1 MKTAEK
7 TDIQLL
13 IARTLRWGVGIACAL
28 AVVGGAMYLWQH
40 GGEPMKDY
48 THFPA
53 DAESSRT
60 AYTTLEGIFY
70 GVMGLT
76 AVGWIQLGVVVLLLT
91 PMMRVALSLVDF
103 VKERDWLYAFIT
115 AVVLAVII
123 VNSIGG
129 Y

>member
-1 MKTAEK
+1 MKTSEK

-40 GGEPMKDY
+40 GGDPMKDY

-60 AYTTLEGIFY
+60 AYTTLEGIFS

-115 AVVLAVII
+115 AVVLYVII

>member
-1 MKTAEK
+1 MKTSEK

-60 AYTTLEGIFY
+60 AYTTLEGIFS

-76 AVGWIQLGVVVLLLT
+76 AVGWIQLGMVVLLLT

>member
-1 MKTAEK
+1 MKTSEK

-40 GGEPMKDY
+40 GGDPMKDY

-60 AYTTLEGIFY
+60 AYTTLEGIFS

>member
-1 MKTAEK
+1 MKNTAK
-7 TDIQLL
+7 TDIQVL

-48 THFPA
+48 TRFPA
-53 DAESSRT
+53 DADTART
-60 AYTTLEGIFY
+60 AYTTLEGIFS
-70 GVMGLT
+70 GVVGFT
-76 AVGWIQLGVVVLLLT
+76 AVGWIQFGVVVLLLT
-91 PMMRVALSLVDF
+91 PVMRVALSLVDF

-115 AVVLAVII
+115 AVVLSVII

>member
-1 MKTAEK
+1 MKTSEK

-40 GGEPMKDY
+40 GGELMKDY

-60 AYTTLEGIFY
+60 AYTTLEGIFS

>member
-1 MKTAEK
+1 MKTSEK

-60 AYTTLEGIFY
+60 AYTTLEGIFS

>member
-60 AYTTLEGIFY
+60 AYTTLEGIFS

>member
-60 AYTTLEGIFY
+60 AYTTLDGIFS

>member
-1 MKTAEK
+1 MKTSEK

-40 GGEPMKDY
+40 GGDPMKDY

-60 AYTTLEGIFY
+60 AYTTLEGIFS

-115 AVVLAVII
+115 AVVLSVII

>member
-1 MKTAEK
+1 MKTSEK

-53 DAESSRT
+53 DVESSRT
-60 AYTTLEGIFY
+60 AYTTLEGIFS

>member
-1 MKTAEK
+1 MKTSAK

-13 IARTLRWGVGIACAL
+13 IAHTLRWGVGIACAL

-53 DAESSRT
+53 DAVSSRT
-60 AYTTLEGIFY
+60 AYTTLEGIFS

-91 PMMRVALSLVDF
+91 PVMRVALSLVDF

-123 VNSIGG
+123 ANSIGG

>member
-1 MKTAEK
+1 MKTSEK

-48 THFPA
+48 THCPA

-60 AYTTLEGIFY
+60 AYTTLEGIFS

-115 AVVLAVII
+115 AVVLSVII

>member
-1 MKTAEK
+1 MKTSEK

-60 AYTTLEGIFY
+60 AYTTLEGIFS

-103 VKERDWLYAFIT
+103 VKERDWLCAFIT
-115 AVVLAVII
+115 AVVLSVII

>member
-1 MKTAEK
+1 MKTSEK

-28 AVVGGAMYLWQH
+28 AVVGGAMFLWQH

-60 AYTTLEGIFY
+60 AYTTLEGIFS

>member
-1 MKTAEK
+1 MKTSEK

-53 DAESSRT
+53 DAESSQT
-60 AYTTLEGIFY
+60 AYTTLEGIFS